1 MNLLYNVKLLLF
13 ENNGPK
19 WLSSNIRKMIRKKN
33 RIHRKA
39 QHFDNPMDWIKFRR
53 IRNEVASLSLVRNAK
68 DNYNNDLIQ
77 KIVNMNSSC
86 KNWWNI
92 VKQISVIKGSDM
104 SIPLIIHNDNLISDD
119 TEKANL
125 FNITFSKQSE
135 IDDSNSNLHNL
146 SHVTN
151 QISVINFCVNEVED
165 ALKVINP
172 TKASGPDFINHRLLK
187 DATSII
193 KYLFYILFNFPLLV
207 ASYPC

>member
-1 MNLLYNVKLLLF
+1 
-13 ENNGPK
+13 
-19 WLSSNIRKMIRKKN
+19 MIRKKN

-77 KIVNMNSSC
+77 NIVNMNSSC

-151 QISVINFCVNEVED
+151 QINVINFCENEVED

-172 TKASGPDFINHRLLK
+172 TKVSGPDFINHRLLK
-187 DATSII
+187 DATPII
-193 KYLFYILFNFPLLV
+193 KLFNFPLLV